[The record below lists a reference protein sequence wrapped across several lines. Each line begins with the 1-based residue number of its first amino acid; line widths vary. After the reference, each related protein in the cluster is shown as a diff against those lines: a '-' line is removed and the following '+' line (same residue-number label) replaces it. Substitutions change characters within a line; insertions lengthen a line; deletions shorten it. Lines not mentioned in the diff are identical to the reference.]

1 LKDSSVRKKTRLLPA
16 LAFSMALVPVAEVTA
31 IAVATR
37 HDVAMTSAANQHH
50 SSAAEATV
58 VEDPFSVSG
67 QAGHAAGYEL
77 IMVNSTPVWV
87 RIH

>member
-1 LKDSSVRKKTRLLPA
+1 VRKKARLLAA
-16 LAFSMALVPVAEVTA
+16 LAFSMAFVPVAEVTV

-37 HDVAMTSAANQHH
+37 HDVATTSIADQHH
-50 SSAAEATV
+50 SSAAGAST
-58 VEDPFSVSG
+58 VEDPFFSVSG
-67 QAGHAAGYEL
+67 QADHAAGYEL